1 MEIIIFQVDA
11 FSSLPFG
18 GNPAGVVTNAKK
30 LNREQ
35 MQKIAN
41 EMNLSET
48 AFVKQLEDSYFRI
61 RYFTPTVEV
70 DLCGHATIASIY
82 TLATEGFITPIQNGI
97 KTVVIETKAGKLNVD
112 IEFSNYL
119 PKYIF
124 MAQKA
129 PKSLGVPVLL
139 SEVLDTFGL
148 KESDIGIGDK
158 YISPEII
165 STGLP
170 DIILPIKD
178 KKILDSMKVDFCRL
192 AEISRKLNVTGVHA
206 FYIKDRMSRVAYARN
221 FAPAVGIDEEAAT
234 GTANGALIYYLKKN
248 GLLAED
254 HLLVS
259 QGESMGRPSQI
270 NCRIESSEEGYSVY
284 VGGEANIVIEG
295 IIKFKEE

>member
-1 MEIIIFQVDA
+1 MEINIFQVDA
-11 FSSLPFG
+11 FSKVPFG

-30 LNREQ
+30 LNKEQ

-48 AFVKQLEDSYFRI
+48 AFIRQMDDSYFKI
-61 RYFTPTVEV
+61 RYFTPLLEV

-82 TLATEGFITPIQNGI
+82 TLASEGFIAPIQKGS
-97 KTVVIETKAGKLNVD
+97 KTVVIETKAGKLDVD
-112 IEFSNYL
+112 IEYNNYL
-119 PKYIF
+119 PKNIF

-129 PKSLGVPVLL
+129 PKALGVPEMLIDIL
-139 SEVLDTFGL
+139 GALEL
-148 KESDIGIGDK
+148 EEADIGIGDK

-178 KKILDSMKVDFCRL
+178 KKKLDNMKVDFCKL
-192 AEISRKLNVTGVHA
+192 AEISKKLNVTGVHA
-206 FYIKDRMSRVAYARN
+206 FYIKGRMSRIAYARN

-248 GLLAED
+248 DLLAED
-254 HLLVS
+254 SLVVS

-270 NCRIESSEEGYSVY
+270 NCRIENSEKGYSVF

-295 IIKFKEE
+295 IIKF

>member
-1 MEIIIFQVDA
+1 MEINIFQVDA
-11 FSSLPFG
+11 FSKVPFG

-30 LNREQ
+30 LNKEQ

-48 AFVKQLEDSYFRI
+48 AFIRQMDDSYFKI
-61 RYFTPTVEV
+61 RYFTPLLEV

-82 TLATEGFITPIQNGI
+82 TLASEGFIAPIQKGS
-97 KTVVIETKAGKLNVD
+97 KTVAIETKAGKLDVD
-112 IEFSNYL
+112 IEYNNYL
-119 PKYIF
+119 PKNIF

-129 PKSLGVPVLL
+129 PKALGVPEMLIDIL
-139 SEVLDTFGL
+139 GALEL
-148 KESDIGIGDK
+148 EEADIGIGDK

-178 KKILDSMKVDFCRL
+178 KKKLDNMKVDFCKL
-192 AEISRKLNVTGVHA
+192 AEISKKLNVTGVHA
-206 FYIKDRMSRVAYARN
+206 FYIKGRMSRIAYARN

-248 GLLAED
+248 DLLAED
-254 HLLVS
+254 SLVVS

-270 NCRIESSEEGYSVY
+270 NCRIENSEKGYSVF

-295 IIKFKEE
+295 IIKF

>member
-1 MEIIIFQVDA
+1 MEINIFQVDA
-11 FSSLPFG
+11 FSKVPFG

-30 LNREQ
+30 LNRDQ

-48 AFVKQLEDSYFRI
+48 AFIRQMDESYFKI
-61 RYFTPTVEV
+61 RYFTPLLEV

-82 TLATEGFITPIQNGI
+82 TLASEGFITPIQKGI

-112 IEFSNYL
+112 IEYNNYL
-119 PKYIF
+119 PKNIF
-124 MAQKA
+124 MAQKP
-129 PKSLGVPVLL
+129 PKALGVPEMLIDI
-139 SEVLDTFGL
+139 LDAL
-148 KESDIGIGDK
+148 ELEEADIGIGDK

-178 KKILDSMKVDFCRL
+178 KSKLLNMKVDFCKL
-192 AEISRKLNVTGVHA
+192 AEISRELNVTGVHA
-206 FYIKDRMSRVAYARN
+206 FYIKDRMSRIAYARN

-254 HLLVS
+254 SLVVS

-270 NCRIESSEEGYSVY
+270 NCRIENSKEGYSVF

-295 IIKFKEE
+295 IIKF

>member
-1 MEIIIFQVDA
+1 MEINIFQVDA
-11 FSSLPFG
+11 FSKVPFG

-30 LNREQ
+30 LNKEQ

-48 AFVKQLEDSYFRI
+48 AFIRQMDDSYFKI
-61 RYFTPTVEV
+61 RYFTPLLEV

-82 TLATEGFITPIQNGI
+82 TLASEGFIAPIQKGS
-97 KTVVIETKAGKLNVD
+97 KTVVIETKAGKLDVD
-112 IEFSNYL
+112 IEYNNYL
-119 PKYIF
+119 PKNIF

-129 PKSLGVPVLL
+129 PKALGVPEMLIDIL
-139 SEVLDTFGL
+139 GALEL
-148 KESDIGIGDK
+148 EEADIGIGDK

-178 KKILDSMKVDFCRL
+178 KKKLDNMKVDFCKL
-192 AEISRKLNVTGVHA
+192 AEISKKLNVTGVHA
-206 FYIKDRMSRVAYARN
+206 FYIKDRMSRIAYARN

-248 GLLAED
+248 DLLAED
-254 HLLVS
+254 SLVVS

-270 NCRIESSEEGYSVY
+270 NCRIENSEKGYSVF

-295 IIKFKEE
+295 IIKF

>member
-1 MEIIIFQVDA
+1 MEINIFQVDA
-11 FSSLPFG
+11 FSKFPFG

-30 LNREQ
+30 LNRDQ

-48 AFVKQLEDSYFRI
+48 AFIRQIEDSYFKI
-61 RYFTPTVEV
+61 RYFTPLVEV

-82 TLATEGFITPIQNGI
+82 TLAVEGFIKPIQVGV
-97 KTVVIETKAGKLNVD
+97 KTVVIETKAGNLNVD
-112 IEFSNYL
+112 IEYNNYL
-119 PKYIF
+119 PKKII

-129 PKSLGVPVLL
+129 PKALGVPQDLL
-139 SEVLDTFGL
+139 DVLDSLGL
-148 KESDIGIGDK
+148 KESDIGIKDK
-158 YISPEII
+158 YIAPEII

-170 DIILPIKD
+170 DIILPVKT
-178 KKILDSMKVDFCRL
+178 KRTLDNMKVDFCKL
-192 AEISRKLNVTGVHA
+192 AEISRELNVTGVHA
-206 FYIKDRMSRVAYARN
+206 FYIKDRMSRIAYARN

-254 HLLVS
+254 SLVVS

-270 NCRIESSEEGYSVY
+270 NCRIENSKEGYSVF

-295 IIKFKEE
+295 IIKF

>member
-1 MEIIIFQVDA
+1 MEINIFQVDA
-11 FSSLPFG
+11 FSKFPFG

-30 LNREQ
+30 LNRDQ

-48 AFVKQLEDSYFRI
+48 AFIKQIEDNYFRI
-61 RYFTPTVEV
+61 RYFTPLLEV

-82 TLATEGFITPIQNGI
+82 TLASEGFIAPIQKGI
-97 KTVVIETKAGKLNVD
+97 KTVLIETKAGKLNVD
-112 IEFSNYL
+112 IEYNNYL

-124 MAQKA
+124 MAQKT
-129 PKSLGVPVLL
+129 PKSLGVPEKLL
-139 SEVLDTFGL
+139 DILDVFGL
-148 KESDIGIGDK
+148 EEADIGIGAE

-170 DIILPIKD
+170 DIMLPIKD
-178 KKILDSMKVDFCRL
+178 KNKLSNMKVDFCKL
-192 AEISRKLNVTGVHA
+192 ADISRDLNVTGVHA
-206 FYIKDRMSRVAYARN
+206 FYIKDRMSRIAYARN

-254 HLLVS
+254 SLLVS

-270 NCRIESSEEGYSVY
+270 NCRIENSEDGYSVF
-284 VGGEANIVIEG
+284 VGGEATIVIKG
-295 IIKFKEE
+295 IINF

>member
-1 MEIIIFQVDA
+1 MEINIFQVDA
-11 FSSLPFG
+11 FSKVPFG

-48 AFVKQLEDSYFRI
+48 AFIRQMEDSYFKI
-61 RYFTPTVEV
+61 RYFTPLLEV

-82 TLATEGFITPIQNGI
+82 TLAAEGFITPIQKGI

-112 IEFSNYL
+112 IEYNNYL
-119 PKYIF
+119 PKNII
-124 MAQKA
+124 MAQKT
-129 PKSLGVPVLL
+129 PKALGVPEMLIDI
-139 SEVLDTFGL
+139 LDAL
-148 KESDIGIGDK
+148 ELEEADIGIGDK

-178 KKILDSMKVDFCRL
+178 KSKLLNMKVDFCKL
-192 AEISRKLNVTGVHA
+192 AEISRELNVTGVHA
-206 FYIKDRMSRVAYARN
+206 FYIKDRMSRIAYARN

-254 HLLVS
+254 SLVVS

-270 NCRIESSEEGYSVY
+270 NCRIENSKEGYSVF

-295 IIKFKEE
+295 IIKF